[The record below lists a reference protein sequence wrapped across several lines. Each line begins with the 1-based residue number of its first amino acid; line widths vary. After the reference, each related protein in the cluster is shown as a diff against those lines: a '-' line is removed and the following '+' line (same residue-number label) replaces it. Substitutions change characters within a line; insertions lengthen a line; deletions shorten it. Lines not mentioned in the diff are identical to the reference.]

1 MIGRKPATQ
10 RDGKPGNKDLVK
22 HFRNVIAC
30 TSMPYKPSIDE
41 LHQFLEFQLPK
52 QWAPVFGELALGP
65 HRKQQNSASLQFS
78 FMGTKLY
85 VNTTPVY
92 ADKKPV
98 TGLRLYLEGKRG
110 NCLAIHLQHLS
121 SLPKTF
127 QFEDRACA
135 SVSDPLSERRY
146 YEKIQWKNFSHVCTA
161 PVECDEGVSI
171 LTGAKAIK
179 QPESPGLGQ
188 KSGIISTLIST
199 HFTGAKKQAPQPT
212 EVNINSALLPGALQC
227 PAKLQYSCGLW
238 TQQR

>member
-1 MIGRKPATQ
+1 
-10 RDGKPGNKDLVK
+10 
-22 HFRNVIAC
+22 
-30 TSMPYKPSIDE
+30 
-41 LHQFLEFQLPK
+41 
-52 QWAPVFGELALGP
+52 
-65 HRKQQNSASLQFS
+65 
-78 FMGTKLY
+78 MGTKLY

-171 LTGAKAIK
+171 LTGAHF
-179 QPESPGLGQ
+179 EVGDYGL
-188 KSGIISTLIST
+188 KKVLFLRLISL
-199 HFTGAKKQAPQPT
+199 
-212 EVNINSALLPGALQC
+212 S
-227 PAKLQYSCGLW
+227 
-238 TQQR
+238 